1 MPKARVSSWDRGN
14 AGTTTDRRDIAR
26 LADYRRL
33 ACRRETKK
41 GKADVVLRNGK
52 IYTADPARS
61 IRQAIAFTGN
71 TIAAVGND
79 ADVTPLIGASTK
91 VVNLDGELVP
101 PGLIDTPIRHGQPLE
116 MQACRCESHHRCAE
130 ARSPDMPGQGAR

>member
-1 MPKARVSSWDRGN
+1 MRGMTIKRLVARATIWAGVALLLVSLAPADAKAED
-14 AGTTTDRRDIAR
+14 
-26 LADYRRL
+26 
-33 ACRRETKK
+33 K

-61 IRQAIAFTGN
+61 IKQAIAFSGN

-130 ARSPDMPGQGAR
+130 AR